1 MAVLFTI
8 DSNKGEEGGP
18 CRLIFS
24 AVELSHS
31 MRSNPEYNGLAC
43 PSEYIVDRAFCFS
56 AIVSVP
62 RHRHCR
68 RRRMAVVRMTR
79 AREFDAWLKKC
90 TWQRYIIHGL
100 VNAVIITTTL
110 TLAYTNLVFA
120 ARFDK

>member
-1 MAVLFTI
+1 
-8 DSNKGEEGGP
+8 
-18 CRLIFS
+18 
-24 AVELSHS
+24 
-31 MRSNPEYNGLAC
+31 MRYTPEYNGLCC
-43 PSEYIVDRAFCFS
+43 PSKYTVARAFCLS
-56 AIVSVP
+56 TIVSIL

-79 AREFDAWLKKC
+79 AREFDAWLKQC
-90 TWQRYIIHGL
+90 TWQRHITHGL